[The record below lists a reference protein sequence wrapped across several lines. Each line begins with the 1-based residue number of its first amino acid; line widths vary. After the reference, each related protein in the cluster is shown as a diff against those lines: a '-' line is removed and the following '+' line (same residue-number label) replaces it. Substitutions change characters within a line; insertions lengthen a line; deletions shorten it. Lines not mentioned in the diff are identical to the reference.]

1 MIIDEKVEHIVEKT
15 LSISIAAYNVEEFLK
30 NTLDSLVAPEIMD
43 DIEVL
48 IIDDGS
54 KDNTAAIG
62 KEFVDK
68 YPNSFKVISKP
79 NGGYGSTIN
88 AAIDA
93 ATGQYFKTL
102 DGDDWYDTE
111 NLVRFVKDLKNMS
124 ADLILTPFTMV
135 YEGTGEKQVISMER
149 KYQEKNITF
158 EQLPEA
164 LYSKIL
170 EYEAVVLC
178 DLPASIRNKI
188 LKFCY
193 DQNKRTYITPKISDI
208 ILNGTER
215 IHLFDTPLMLSRN
228 QGLTIEQRFV
238 KRTMDIVFALL
249 AIVIS
254 SPFLLVIAVAIK
266 LYDGGPVFYK
276 QERLTRDRETF
287 QIIKFRS
294 MKVDSEKQGAQ
305 LAKKDDDR
313 ITPVGKI
320 IRRTHLDELPQ
331 IFNILKGEMSFVG
344 PRPER
349 QEIAEKYEEIVPEF
363 RFRLKVKA
371 GLTGYAQVYG
381 KYNTTPYDK
390 LKLDLTYIQTYSAWL
405 DVKLMLMTFKIM
417 FQKENTEGVDEKQ
430 TTAIKKES

>member
-164 LYSKIL
+164 LYSKIKMHSVT
-170 EYEAVVLC
+170 YKT
-178 DLPASIRNKI
+178 SI
-188 LKFCY
+188 LKENNIRIGEHCFY
-193 DQNKRTYITPKISDI
+193 TDIEYISFPIVYVNDVNFLDYSIYQYRIGLEGQSVSDE
-208 ILNGTER
+208 GFR
-215 IHLFDTPLMLSRN
+215 KHYKDHLR
-228 QGLTIEQRFV
+228 V
-238 KRTMDIVFALL
+238 V
-249 AIVIS
+249 
-254 SPFLLVIAVAIK
+254 
-266 LYDGGPVFYK
+266 
-276 QERLTRDRETF
+276 
-287 QIIKFRS
+287 
-294 MKVDSEKQGAQ
+294 
-305 LAKKDDDR
+305 DR
-313 ITPVGKI
+313 ILEFYTINKENGLSKEKA
-320 IRRTHLDELPQ
+320 TFL
-331 IFNILKGEMSFVG
+331 FNILKALINTQYGIFFKLDNTEQTKH
-344 PRPER
+344 EL
-349 QEIAEKYEEIVPEF
+349 IAF
-363 RFRLKVKA
+363 D
-371 GLTGYAQVYG
+371 T
-381 KYNTTPYDK
+381 K
-390 LKLDLTYIQTYSAWL
+390 LKQTNSMFYESAKGKRVVL
-405 DVKLMLMTFKIM
+405 LRKLKFKM
-417 FQKENTEGVDEKQ
+417 FGL
-430 TTAIKKES
+430 IKNLS

>member
-164 LYSKIL
+164 LYSKIKMHSVTYKTSILKENNIRIGEHCFYTDIEYISFPIVYVNDVNFLDYSIYQYRIGL
-170 EYEAVVLC
+170 EGQSVSDEGFRKHYKDHLRVVDRILEFYTINKENGLSKNC
-178 DLPASIRNKI
+178 VPQYLLPAFHQK
-188 LKFCY
+188 KH
-193 DQNKRTYITPKISDI
+193 
-208 ILNGTER
+208 GE
-215 IHLFDTPLMLSRN
+215 LSSSPHHH
-228 QGLTIEQRFV
+228 
-238 KRTMDIVFALL
+238 IVNALL
-249 AIVIS
+249 LPA
-254 SPFLLVIAVAIK
+254 A
-266 LYDGGPVFYK
+266 LYLSTNRAATCLPDHPQKYK
-276 QERLTRDRETF
+276 TANGCD
-287 QIIKFRS
+287 
-294 MKVDSEKQGAQ
+294 A
-305 LAKKDDDR
+305 
-313 ITPVGKI
+313 
-320 IRRTHLDELPQ
+320 LP
-331 IFNILKGEMSFVG
+331 
-344 PRPER
+344 
-349 QEIAEKYEEIVPEF
+349 Y
-363 RFRLKVKA
+363 
-371 GLTGYAQVYG
+371 
-381 KYNTTPYDK
+381 
-390 LKLDLTYIQTYSAWL
+390 
-405 DVKLMLMTFKIM
+405 
-417 FQKENTEGVDEKQ
+417 
-430 TTAIKKES
+430 

>member
-15 LSISIAAYNVEEFLK
+15 LSISIAAYNVEEILK

-135 YEGTGEKQVISMER
+135 YEGTGEKQVISMDR

-164 LYSKIL
+164 LYSKIKMHSVT
-170 EYEAVVLC
+170 YKT
-178 DLPASIRNKI
+178 SI
-188 LKFCY
+188 LKENNIRIGEHCFY
-193 DQNKRTYITPKISDI
+193 TDIEYISFPIVYVNDVNFLDYSIYQYRIGLEGQSVSDE
-208 ILNGTER
+208 GFR
-215 IHLFDTPLMLSRN
+215 KHYKDHLR
-228 QGLTIEQRFV
+228 V
-238 KRTMDIVFALL
+238 V
-249 AIVIS
+249 
-254 SPFLLVIAVAIK
+254 
-266 LYDGGPVFYK
+266 
-276 QERLTRDRETF
+276 
-287 QIIKFRS
+287 
-294 MKVDSEKQGAQ
+294 
-305 LAKKDDDR
+305 DR
-313 ITPVGKI
+313 ILEFYTINKENGLSKEKA
-320 IRRTHLDELPQ
+320 TFL
-331 IFNILKGEMSFVG
+331 FNILKALINTQYGIFFKLDNTEQTKH
-344 PRPER
+344 EL
-349 QEIAEKYEEIVPEF
+349 IAF
-363 RFRLKVKA
+363 D
-371 GLTGYAQVYG
+371 T
-381 KYNTTPYDK
+381 K
-390 LKLDLTYIQTYSAWL
+390 LKQTNSMLYESAKGKRVVL
-405 DVKLMLMTFKIM
+405 LRKLKFKM
-417 FQKENTEGVDEKQ
+417 FGL
-430 TTAIKKES
+430 IKNLS